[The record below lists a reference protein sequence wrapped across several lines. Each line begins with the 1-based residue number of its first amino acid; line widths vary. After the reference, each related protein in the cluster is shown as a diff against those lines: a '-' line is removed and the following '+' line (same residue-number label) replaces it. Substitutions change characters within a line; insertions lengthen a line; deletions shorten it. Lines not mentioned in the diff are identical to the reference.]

1 VEENDES
8 KRSERQS
15 NERQSNER
23 QSNERQNEERKN
35 KEKSVDQDAK
45 KQEFV
50 KEKKL
55 GKNVDNYMILI
66 NIKITLYFNMRFH
79 DILLATMILSSFL
92 ACYFVSY
99 VMGAYL
105 EIKNNWVKYRCD
117 PIIMPFA
124 GFFGHD
130 TGKNFSQ
137 CIGTLQSS
145 NMDYFMGPINAAHGA
160 ISSNVSSISGQLD
173 SVRSLQS
180 KLRPNIGGQFTNI
193 FGIFNNLMIQ
203 MQKFTIGFRD
213 MVMKILGTLTV
224 IMHMM
229 QGQFLLGKS
238 AAAGPITSTPVQII
252 KSIGQMV

>member
-1 VEENDES
+1 VEENEES
-8 KRSERQS
+8 KEESQDNERKTKRSERQ
-15 NERQSNER
+15 N
-23 QSNERQNEERKN
+23 ERKN
-35 KEKSVDQDAK
+35 EKSVALSKDAK
-45 KQEFV
+45 IQEFV

-55 GKNVDNYMILI
+55 GKNVDNYIILI

-124 GFFGHD
+124 SFFGHD

-160 ISSNVSSISGQLD
+160 ISSNISSISGQLD

-229 QGQFLLGKS
+229 QGQFLLGSS
-238 AAAGPITSTPVQII
+238 AATGPITQTPI
-252 KSIGQMV
+252 KVVEEIGKMV